1 MKGSTP
7 EAPAA
12 LPLEGAPLVV
22 RRSRL
27 HGVRLMAQTG
37 LAKQTSH

>member
-12 LPLEGAPLVV
+12 LPLKGTPLVV
-22 RRSRL
+22 RQSRL